1 MKDEERIDRGIE
13 GLLSDDEWAQLQSDV
28 IADSRL
34 RELYAERAWL
44 HGQLQAE
51 KQMLPH
57 LIEAEPDV
65 VAPSFWRP
73 AVWAAAAAIVTAL
86 VTLNLRSVPEAETVA
101 TLVEAEDC
109 RWAGSELPT
118 AQGSQLG
125 VGTLALVEGMAT
137 LEFESGARVTLEAP
151 ATVEVLSKMHCR
163 LIEGSVVAD
172 VPEPAHGFTVDAPA
186 VKVVDLGTRFGVTA
200 NRFGNA
206 QVIVFDGEVE
216 VERDNEEPKLLTTGN
231 SMHIGHQAPAEN
243 QEIARDPGTDNS
255 RAGWLTITTAE
266 GRGKDAYVRRGDSHG
281 PTGGHPLIMVKHTD
295 LAANNERRAFLT
307 FDLAKIAV
315 DAVADVELVLDVEA
329 SGLGFSALVP
339 DSRFEVFGLSDGAAD
354 LWNEE
359 QLLWGG
365 APASTDGGLI
375 ADQIVRLGE
384 FRIRRGHVPANVSVS
399 SQALREFVRTDTNR
413 LVTLAI
419 VRMTGEND
427 KQGLVH
433 AFAAKEH
440 PTAQPPTLHLKIS
453 DQ

>member
-1 MKDEERIDRGIE
+1 MNDEERIDRGIE
-13 GLLSDDEWAQLQSDV
+13 GRLSDDEWAQLQADV
-28 IADSRL
+28 IADPKL
-34 RELYAERAWL
+34 REMYAERAWL

-51 KQMLPH
+51 KQTLPH
-57 LIEAEPDV
+57 LIEAESDV

-73 AVWAAAAAIVTAL
+73 LVWAAAAAIVTAL
-86 VTLNLRSVPEAETVA
+86 VTLNVRTVPEVETVA
-101 TLVEAEDC
+101 TLIEAEDC

-118 AQGSQLG
+118 AQGSRLG

-151 ATVEVLSKMHCR
+151 ATLEVLSKMHCR

-172 VPEPAHGFTVDAPA
+172 VREPAHGFTVDAPA

-200 NRFGNA
+200 NRFGNS

-216 VERDNEEPKLLTTGN
+216 VERDNQEPKLLTTGQG
-231 SMHIGHQAPAEN
+231 MHIGHKAPAKN
-243 QEIARDPGTDNS
+243 HEIARDPIADNS
-255 RAGWLTITTAE
+255 RDGWRSVTTAD

-295 LAANNERRAFLT
+295 LAASNERRAFVT
-307 FDLAKIAV
+307 FDLAG
-315 DAVADVELVLDVEA
+315 VAADTIEDVELVLDVEA

-339 DSRFEVFGLSDGAAD
+339 DSRFEVHGLSDGAAD
-354 LWNEE
+354 QWSEE
-359 QLLWGG
+359 ELKWGS
-365 APASTDGGLI
+365 APASTDGGLV
-375 ADQIVRLGE
+375 ADQTVRLGE

-399 SQALREFVRTDTNR
+399 SQALREFIRTDANR

-419 VRMTGEND
+419 VRVTGEND

-433 AFAAKEH
+433 AFASKEH

-453 DQ
+453 AP